1 MTYDPS
7 NVFARILR
15 GELPSDRVYEDEQFV
30 AFRDIAPRAPT
41 HIVLIPRG
49 EPAVSPVALGEGD
62 SGWMGRMVLVA
73 TRIAVQEGLAEQGY
87 RLVLNSG
94 GAAGQE
100 VEHIHMHILGGTELG
115 PIA

>member
-1 MTYDPS
+1 MTYDPN

-49 EPAVSPVALGEGD
+49 EPAVSPAALSESD
-62 SGWMGRMVLVA
+62 AGWVGRMVLVA
-73 TRIAVQEGLAEQGY
+73 TRIAAQEGLAEQGY
-87 RLVLNSG
+87 RLVMNSG
-94 GAAGQE
+94 RAAGQE